1 MTHDELW
8 EQNYRHIM
16 AFMMNEKRRPSK
28 YNPEERQMHNWLKY
42 QKKCLAQGQLSPQ
55 RSEMFKKLLKLLE
68 QYQRKNQYAYVN
80 GAPSSVPR

>member
-1 MTHDELW
+1 
-8 EQNYRHIM
+8 
-16 AFMMNEKRRPSK
+16 
-28 YNPEERQMHNWLKY
+28 MHNWLKY

-55 RSEMFKKLLKLLE
+55 RSEMFKKLLELLE